1 MMNDFLISLLY
12 TSLLLKNSWF
22 DTENEACE
30 IVEKFTALV
39 AEYLEE

>member
-12 TSLLLKNSWF
+12 TSLLLKDSWF
-22 DTENEACE
+22 DTENEARE
-30 IVEKFTALV
+30 IVEKFTALI

>member
-1 MMNDFLISLLY
+1 MMNDFLISFLY
-12 TSLLLKNSWF
+12 TSLLLKDSWF

-30 IVEKFTALV
+30 IVEKLAALI